1 MKAIVDDKLIKKY
14 DLDMG
19 TYYFYDQYIIAEIKE
34 GEVIT
39 LGKCQDLIPI
49 VQKHYSDGKPFTYI
63 SDRINSHSIIP
74 TDYLNCPFIYMDNFK
89 GYGVVTYNSISKI
102 STEIEK
108 HFAQRPFR
116 NFKKLKDAIEW
127 TKKEVIKQQD

>member
-1 MKAIVDDKLIKKY
+1 MKIISNDTLIKKY
-14 DLDMG
+14 DLNLG

-39 LGKCQDLIPI
+39 LGKLHDLIPI
-49 VQKHYSDGKPFTYI
+49 VQKHYGNDQPFTYI

-74 TDYLNCPFIYMDNFK
+74 TDYLDCPLIYMDNFK
-89 GYGVVTYNSISKI
+89 GYGVVTYNSISTM

-108 HFAQRPFR
+108 HFAKRPFY
-116 NFKKLKDAIEW
+116 NFQDLKDAIEW
-127 TKKEVIKQQD
+127 TKKEAIK